1 MVLVMAEDSKKKD
14 NAFSKAIGALRAEK
28 EDFLEQQI
36 EDARRKEEEDKK
48 EYAYWLK
55 KSQEILVEDC
65 LEAIGTISGED
76 IAKGGKTVTFS
87 SEAFLWFKEN
97 RYQSTHLI
105 RPVSWNHL
113 NQKQFQD
120 TCRKLFGLQGL
131 DMTDP
136 RVFNTMSRRYPVM
149 ATNRKRTINEHLEKA
164 GWTRWVDPALE
175 EIFNTVYEQ
184 LKEENFRLQT
194 DDGIEFLMSGS

>member
-1 MVLVMAEDSKKKD
+1 MAEDSKKKD

-97 RYQSTHLI
+97 RSPSTHLI
-105 RPVSWNHL
+105 HPTLWSHL
-113 NQKQFQD
+113 NYKQFRVIHE
-120 TCRKLFGLQGL
+120 TLKLGRSTISKKEHSLYTNHSHRIDQKILINNYLQ
-131 DMTDP
+131 
-136 RVFNTMSRRYPVM
+136 RVG
-149 ATNRKRTINEHLEKA
+149 RT
-164 GWTRWVDPALE
+164 TWVDSALY
-175 EIFNTVYEQ
+175 EIFNTVSEQ
-184 LKEENFRLQT
+184 LKEENFHLQT
-194 DDGIEFLMSGS
+194 HDGIEFVLSGS

>member
-1 MVLVMAEDSKKKD
+1 MAEDSKKKD

-28 EDFLEQQI
+28 ENFLEQQK
-36 EDARRKEEEDKK
+36 EDARRKEEGDKK

-76 IAKGGKTVTFS
+76 IAKGVKTVTFS

-97 RYQSTHLI
+97 RYSSAHLI
-105 RPVSWNHL
+105 QPVVWNQL
-113 NQKQFQD
+113 TPYQFQ
-120 TCRKLFGLQGL
+120 TAYRKLFGLEGINMQ
-131 DMTDP
+131 DP
-136 RVFNTMSRRYPVM
+136 SVFNRMAPVL
-149 ATNRKRTINEHLEKA
+149 ANNRKHRINEYLKSS
-164 GWTRWVDPALE
+164 GITDWVDQALK
-175 EIFNTVYEQ
+175 EIFNTVSEQ

-194 DDGIEFLMSGS
+194 HDGIEFVLSGC

>member
-1 MVLVMAEDSKKKD
+1 MVIGMAEDSKKKD

-28 EDFLEQQI
+28 ENFLEQQK

-97 RYQSTHLI
+97 RYPSTNLI
-105 RPVSWNHL
+105 DQAYVNHL
-113 NQKQFQD
+113 DYEQFN
-120 TCRKLFGLQGL
+120 RIYRHLFGAGRTLSKKEYSIFGR
-131 DMTDP
+131 T
-136 RVFNTMSRRYPVM
+136 TTSRSQSEQ
-149 ATNRKRTINEHLEKA
+149 INNHLEKV

-175 EIFNTVYEQ
+175 EIFDTISEQ

-194 DDGIEFLMSGS
+194 HDGIEFVLSGS

>member
-1 MVLVMAEDSKKKD
+1 MAKDSKKKD

-97 RYQSTHLI
+97 RYPSTNLI
-105 RPVSWNHL
+105 DQAYFNHL
-113 NQKQFQD
+113 NYKQFKHVY
-120 TCRKLFGLQGL
+120 RLLFGGGFTVSKKEYSIFGR
-131 DMTDP
+131 TD
-136 RVFNTMSRRYPVM
+136 TSRHKSVI
-149 ATNRKRTINEHLEKA
+149 INNHLEKV
-164 GWTRWVDPALE
+164 GWTRWVDQALE
-175 EIFNTVYEQ
+175 EIFNTVSEQ
-184 LKEENFRLQT
+184 LKEENFRLT
-194 DDGIEFLMSGS
+194 TTDGIQFVLSGS

>member
-1 MVLVMAEDSKKKD
+1 MVIGMAEDSKKKD

-28 EDFLEQQI
+28 ENFLEQQK

-97 RYQSTHLI
+97 RYSSAHLI
-105 RPVSWNHL
+105 IPAKWNTL
-113 NQKQFQD
+113 NRKQFLEQYRVLFGYNLGKLSYNEFINSRTAKDMRQKQH
-120 TCRKLFGLQGL
+120 
-131 DMTDP
+131 
-136 RVFNTMSRRYPVM
+136 
-149 ATNRKRTINEHLEKA
+149 INDHLEKR
-164 GWTRWVDPALE
+164 GISRWLDVALE
-175 EIFNTVYEQ
+175 EIFNTVSEQ

-194 DDGIEFLMSGS
+194 HDGIEFVLSGS

>member
-1 MVLVMAEDSKKKD
+1 MLIVLAKDSKKKD

-28 EDFLEQQI
+28 EDFLEQQK

-55 KSQEILVEDC
+55 KSQEIFVEDC

-76 IAKGGKTVTFS
+76 IAKGVKTVTFS

-97 RYQSTHLI
+97 RYEGASLI
-105 RPVSWNHL
+105 RPAKWNEL
-113 NQKQFQD
+113 NV
-120 TCRKLFGLQGL
+120 RMYEYYYGKLFTGRIHSQEELSS
-131 DMTDP
+131 TYT
-136 RVFNTMSRRYPVM
+136 NTAR
-149 ATNRKRTINEHLEKA
+149 NRKTFFNQHLEKLA
-164 GWTRWVDPALE
+164 KVTVWVDKALD
-175 EIFNTVYEQ
+175 EIFNTVSKQ

-194 DDGIEFLMSGS
+194 HDGIEFVLSGS

>member
-1 MVLVMAEDSKKKD
+1 MVIGMAEDSKKKD

-28 EDFLEQQI
+28 ENFLEQQK

-97 RYQSTHLI
+97 RHPSTNLI
-105 RPVSWNHL
+105 DQAQAYFNHL
-113 NQKQFQD
+113 NYEQFNRIYRQ
-120 TCRKLFGLQGL
+120 LFGAGRKVSKKEYSIFGQ
-131 DMTDP
+131 T
-136 RVFNTMSRRYPVM
+136 TSSRSQSEQ
-149 ATNRKRTINEHLEKA
+149 INNHLKKV
-164 GWTRWVDPALE
+164 GWKRWVDPALQ
-175 EIFNTVYEQ
+175 EIFDTISEQ

-194 DDGIEFLMSGS
+194 HDGIEFVLSGS

>member
-1 MVLVMAEDSKKKD
+1 MAEDSKKKD

-97 RYQSTHLI
+97 RSPITHLI
-105 RPVSWNHL
+105 RPSIT
-113 NQKQFQD
+113 FQ
-120 TCRKLFGLQGL
+120 RIG
-131 DMTDP
+131 
-136 RVFNTMSRRYPVM
+136 
-149 ATNRKRTINEHLEKA
+149 RT
-164 GWTRWVDPALE
+164 TWVDSALY
-175 EIFNTVYEQ
+175 EIFNTVSEQ
-184 LKEENFRLQT
+184 LKEENFHLQT
-194 DDGIEFLMSGS
+194 HDGIEFVLSGS